1 MNSLPRTTLH
11 PSAGVL
17 PTMAFRKD
25 LQRQTHTAAEAP
37 RLQLD
42 ELFSPTMAL
51 NHFFSDSPTPEQPN
65 GNSISSKPE
74 NNIQLNGQHTPTRQQ
89 PGNLSRIS
97 SPPPP
102 SDVDL
107 SLNSPHLLSG
117 SATPSSEQGNIPWS
131 SAVGRAGTGKS
142 GRVIEK
148 LMGDND
154 RLQREKKLATVKL
167 EEEVKRSESARSALE
182 GLQMSNA
189 NLVSIH
195 EADKSFLA
203 KKDRRI
209 EELRADLEAERSRRE
224 NAERETRA
232 SRRERDEMVE
242 KLRREAAEDKEH
254 AKRSNSQYEVLLKCW
269 RSMEDKYERQAQKLK
284 NDLKGLR
291 RAIDSDREKLA
302 QLEVIME
309 QLRQEGDKT
318 RKAKDRLSSDFQAYK
333 AEQESGVQ
341 GIRQRAEQNEST
353 HDRTLR
359 QMEALLGQM
368 KYVVNL
374 KNNIRDAE

>member
-1 MNSLPRTTLH
+1 
-11 PSAGVL
+11 
-17 PTMAFRKD
+17 
-25 LQRQTHTAAEAP
+25 
-37 RLQLD
+37 
-42 ELFSPTMAL
+42 
-51 NHFFSDSPTPEQPN
+51 
-65 GNSISSKPE
+65 
-74 NNIQLNGQHTPTRQQ
+74 
-89 PGNLSRIS
+89 
-97 SPPPP
+97 
-102 SDVDL
+102 
-107 SLNSPHLLSG
+107 
-117 SATPSSEQGNIPWS
+117 
-131 SAVGRAGTGKS
+131 
-142 GRVIEK
+142 
-148 LMGDND
+148 MGDND

-182 GLQMSNA
+182 GLQMSNT

-195 EADKSFLA
+195 EADKGFLA

-224 NAERETRA
+224 RAERETRE

-242 KLRREAAEDKEH
+242 KLRREVAEDKEQ
-254 AKRSNSQYEVLLKCW
+254 AKRSNSQYEVLSKSW
-269 RSMEDKYERQAQKLK
+269 RSMEEKYERQAQKLK
-284 NDLKGLR
+284 NDLRDLQTE
-291 RAIDSDREKLA
+291 IDSDRQKLA

-318 RKAKDRLSSDFQAYK
+318 RKAKDKLSSDFQEYK
-333 AEQESGVQ
+333 AEQESEVQ

>member
-1 MNSLPRTTLH
+1 MPFHN
-11 PSAGVL
+11 
-17 PTMAFRKD
+17 
-25 LQRQTHTAAEAP
+25 QQTHVATEAP

-51 NHFFSDSPTPEQPN
+51 NHFFSESSTPEQQS
-65 GNSISSKPE
+65 GNPVSPKSDS
-74 NNIQLNGQHTPTRQQ
+74 NIQLNGHHTPTRQQ
-89 PGNLSRIS
+89 PGTLSRIA

-102 SDVDL
+102 SEADY

-117 SATPSSEQGNIPWS
+117 SATPSSEHANAPWS
-131 SAVGRAGTGKS
+131 SAIGRAGTGKS

-189 NLVSIH
+189 NLLSIH
-195 EADKSFLA
+195 EADKGFLA

-224 NAERETRA
+224 KAERETRE
-232 SRRERDEMVE
+232 SRRERDEVVE
-242 KLRREAAEDKEH
+242 KLRREVAEDKEQ
-254 AKRSNSQYEVLLKCW
+254 AKRSNSQYEVLSKSW
-269 RSMEDKYERQAQKLK
+269 RGMEERYERQAQKLK
-284 NDLKGLR
+284 NDLKDLR
-291 RAIDSDREKLA
+291 SEIDSDSQKLA
-302 QLEVIME
+302 QLEVITE
-309 QLRQEGDKT
+309 QLRQESEKT
-318 RKAKDRLSSDFQAYK
+318 RKAKEKLSSDFQAYK

-359 QMEALLGQM
+359 QMESLLGQM

-374 KNNIRDAE
+374 KNTIRDVD

>member
-1 MNSLPRTTLH
+1 MP
-11 PSAGVL
+11 
-17 PTMAFRKD
+17 FRKD
-25 LQRQTHTAAEAP
+25 LEPQTHIAAEAP

-51 NHFFSDSPTPEQPN
+51 NHFFSDPPTPEQQN
-65 GNSISSKPE
+65 GNPVSPKSE
-74 NNIQLNGQHTPTRQQ
+74 NNTQLNGQHTPTRQQ
-89 PGNLSRIS
+89 PGNLIRIAS
-97 SPPPP
+97 LPPP
-102 SDVDL
+102 SEADY
-107 SLNSPHLLSG
+107 SLNSPYLLSG

-224 NAERETRA
+224 RAERETRE

-242 KLRREAAEDKEH
+242 KLRREVAEDKEQ
-254 AKRSNSQYEVLLKCW
+254 AKRSNSQYEVLSKSW
-269 RSMEDKYERQAQKLK
+269 RSMEEKYERQAQKLK
-284 NDLKGLR
+284 NDLRDLR
-291 RAIDSDREKLA
+291 TEIDCDRQKLA
-302 QLEVIME
+302 QLEVITE

-318 RKAKDRLSSDFQAYK
+318 RKAKDKLSSDFQEYK
-333 AEQESGVQ
+333 AEQESEVQ